1 MEHDYSCE
9 KPRLT
14 FADGGRI
21 LKLSFARSQSAD
33 WNAELFGDR
42 AGKRGKCKGFSFGSR
57 RRMLNRLNG
66 VSVAAMFPYF
76 VTATLPDDVFDDD
89 VASFA
94 KKAKVWMDNFLKRLH
109 RVCPSACGFWRIEW
123 KARLTGQHQ
132 GKLFPH
138 FHLLVW
144 GLAERQLDDHYIVNH
159 YTGNIEDVQEVWE
172 AFVAMPDS
180 QLTLELVSTLAAC
193 PKDLEQGHCWT
204 RMEAGGGI
212 GAFEFSGKR
221 RFVDRCVSLVTLLTA
236 EKVLPQHPLAEKAR
250 NMCFCDWASLAWYH
264 VVDSH
269 NVDHLKAGVR
279 VERVRT
285 WGGVMSYCAKYLAKE
300 DCNFLSDVQFG
311 RSWGIF
317 NRKFVPWAKLVE
329 LDLDTDTAVRL
340 RRVARHYLERRF
352 GRRVKFP
359 YGVTLYCDVQNFR
372 RLWEH
377 APPDPF

>member
-1 MEHDYSCE
+1 MS
-9 KPRLT
+9 

-42 AGKRGKCKGFSFGSR
+42 GGKRGKCKGFSFGSR
-57 RRMLNRLNG
+57 RRMLNRLNE
-66 VSVAAMFPYF
+66 VSVGALLPYF

-89 VASFA
+89 VAKFA
-94 KKAKVWMDNFLKRLH
+94 KKAKVWMDAFLKRLR

-123 KARLTGQHQ
+123 KARETGKHV

-144 GLAERQLDDHYIVNH
+144 GLAERQLEDRYIINRHLGV
-159 YTGNIEDVQEVWE
+159 IEDVQEVWE
-172 AFVAMPDS
+172 SFVPMPDS

-193 PKDLEQGHCWT
+193 PKNSEVKSHWT
-204 RMEAGGGI
+204 RIEAGGGL
-212 GAFEFSGKR
+212 GVFEFSGKR
-221 RFVDRCVSLVTLLTA
+221 RYIERCVNLVSLLAV
-236 EKVLPQHPLAEKAR
+236 EKTVPAHPLAEKAR
-250 NMCFCDWASLAWYH
+250 NMCFSDWASLAWYH

-285 WGGVMSYCAKYLAKE
+285 WGGVMSYCAKYMAKE
-300 DCNFLSDVQFG
+300 DCGFLSDVQFG

-317 NRKFVPWAKLVE
+317 NRKFVPWAKMVE

-340 RRVARHYLERRF
+340 RRVARHYMERRF
-352 GRRVKFP
+352 GRRLKMP

-377 APPDPF
+377 APPGDPF

>member
-1 MEHDYSCE
+1 
-9 KPRLT
+9 
-14 FADGGRI
+14 
-21 LKLSFARSQSAD
+21 
-33 WNAELFGDR
+33 
-42 AGKRGKCKGFSFGSR
+42 
-57 RRMLNRLNG
+57 
-66 VSVAAMFPYF
+66 
-76 VTATLPDDVFDDD
+76 
-89 VASFA
+89 
-94 KKAKVWMDNFLKRLH
+94 
-109 RVCPSACGFWRIEW
+109 
-123 KARLTGQHQ
+123 
-132 GKLFPH
+132 
-138 FHLLVW
+138 
-144 GLAERQLDDHYIVNH
+144 
-159 YTGNIEDVQEVWE
+159 VQEVWE
-172 AFVAMPDS
+172 SFVPLSDS
-180 QLTLELVSTLAAC
+180 QLTLELVNTLAAC
-193 PKDLEQGHCWT
+193 PKNSEANWT
-204 RMEAGGGI
+204 RIEAGGGI

-221 RFVDRCVSLVTLLTA
+221 RYIERCVNLVSLLTV
-236 EKVLPQHPLAEKAR
+236 EKIAPESSLAKLAR

-317 NRKFVPWAKLVE
+317 NRKFVPWAKMVE

-359 YGVTLYCDVQNFR
+359 YGVTLYCDTKNFR

-377 APPDPF
+377 SPPEPF

>member
-1 MEHDYSCE
+1 
-9 KPRLT
+9 
-14 FADGGRI
+14 
-21 LKLSFARSQSAD
+21 
-33 WNAELFGDR
+33 
-42 AGKRGKCKGFSFGSR
+42 
-57 RRMLNRLNG
+57 MLNRLNQ
-66 VSVAAMFPYF
+66 VSVAAWLPYF
-76 VTATLPDDVFDDD
+76 LSATLPDDVFDDD

-94 KKAKVWMDNFLKRLH
+94 KKAKVWMDSFLKRLK

-123 KARLTGQHQ
+123 KARLTGKHV

-138 FHLLVW
+138 FHLLIW
-144 GLAERQLDDHYIVNH
+144 GLAERQLEDRYIINH
-159 YTGNIEDVQEVWE
+159 HTGNIEGVEEVWE
-172 AFVAMPDS
+172 SFVGMSDS
-180 QLTLELVSTLAAC
+180 QLTLELVSSLAAC
-193 PKDLEQGHCWT
+193 PKDLESKGNHWT
-204 RMEAGGGI
+204 RVEAGGGI

-221 RFVDRCVSLVTLLTA
+221 RFIDRCVNLVSLLTV
-236 EKVLPQHPLAEKAR
+236 EKVAPECSLAEKAR
-250 NMCFCDWASLAWYH
+250 NMCLVDWASLAWYH

-317 NRKFVPWAKLVE
+317 NRRSIPWAKIVE

-340 RRVARHYLERRF
+340 RRVARRYLERRF
-352 GRRVKFP
+352 GRRVRSP
-359 YGVTLYCDVQNFR
+359 YGITLYCDTENFR

-377 APPDPF
+377 APPEDPF

>member
-1 MEHDYSCE
+1 LEHDYSCE
-9 KPRLT
+9 KPRLS

-21 LKLSFARSQSAD
+21 IKLTFARSQSAD

-42 AGKRGKCKGFSFGSR
+42 AGQRGKCKGFSFGSR

-66 VSVAAMFPYF
+66 VSVAALFPYF

-94 KKAKVWMDNFLKRLH
+94 KKAKVWMDAFLKRLR

-123 KARLTGQHQ
+123 KARETGKHV

-144 GLAERQLDDHYIVNH
+144 GLAERQLDDRYIINH
-159 YTGNIEDVQEVWE
+159 HTGDIEEVREVWE
-172 AFVAMPDS
+172 SFVPLADS
-180 QLTLELVSTLAAC
+180 QLTLELVSILAAC
-193 PKDLEQGHCWT
+193 PKNSEENCT
-204 RMEAGGGI
+204 RIDAGGGV
-212 GAFEFSGKR
+212 GVFEFTGKR
-221 RFVDRCVSLVTLLTA
+221 RFIDRCVNLVSLLTV
-236 EKVLPQHPLAEKAR
+236 EKTAPGHPLAEKAR
-250 NMCFCDWASLAWYH
+250 NMCFSDWASLAWYH

-317 NRKFVPWAKLVE
+317 NRKFVPWAKVVE

-340 RRVARHYLERRF
+340 RRVARHYMERRF
-352 GRRVKFP
+352 GRRLKMP

-377 APPDPF
+377 APPGDPF